1 MSMMDFQNALAGGGG
16 APPDAGPPPMP
27 PGVGAPPP
35 DAGMLP
41 PDAGGPPPDLGAAGP
56 PDLGAEAPPEQDA
69 AGEGQQY
76 GNSIEALD
84 GAEEAL
90 HAFIQ
95 IDPDEADRA
104 VAAKCLEQII
114 KLKAANQ
121 TSTQTGDLKSLQR
134 ALAGGGGY

>member
-1 MSMMDFQNALAGGGG
+1 MSSMMDFQSALAGGGG
-16 APPDAGPPPMP
+16 APPPDMGM
-27 PGVGAPPP
+27 GAPPP
-35 DAGMLP
+35 EM
-41 PDAGGPPPDLGAAGP
+41 GP
-56 PDLGAEAPPEQDA
+56 PDMGAPPELPPEGPLPEEA
-69 AGEGQQY
+69 AGEGGQY

-84 GAEEAL
+84 AAEEAL

-104 VAAKCLEQII
+104 VAAKCLQEII

-121 TSTQTGDLKSLQR
+121 TSTQSGDLKSLQR

>member
-1 MSMMDFQNALAGGGG
+1 MSSMMDFQNALAGGG
-16 APPDAGPPPMP
+16 APPDAGMGPPPPDM
-27 PGVGAPPP
+27 GAPPP
-35 DAGMLP
+35 
-41 PDAGGPPPDLGAAGP
+41 PDMGAPPPDLGAAGP

-104 VAAKCLEQII
+104 IAAKCLEQII

>member
-1 MSMMDFQNALAGGGG
+1 MSSMMDFQNALAGGG
-16 APPDAGPPPMP
+16 APPDAGMGPPPPDM
-27 PGVGAPPP
+27 GAPPP
-35 DAGMLP
+35 
-41 PDAGGPPPDLGAAGP
+41 PDMGAP
-56 PDLGAEAPPEQDA
+56 PPEQDA

-104 VAAKCLEQII
+104 IAAKCLEQII